1 MKTCPLDKI
10 STEKNPF
17 SMVVDRWSK
26 LDTDGQ
32 SIASQSAGA
41 GQSLGCG
48 RHQKLAPKV
57 CLWLPL
63 VGDREQEGGL
73 GSLPH
78 LLKKKMT

>member
-41 GQSLGCG
+41 GQSPGCG
-48 RHQKLAPKV
+48 RISKVAPKV
-57 CLWLPL
+57 CPWLLL
-63 VGDREQEGGL
+63 VGDHEQGGGR
-73 GSLPH
+73 GSLPL
-78 LLKKKMT
+78 LLKKMT